1 MLSDPI
7 NLVITGAG
15 GQGNVIAAHWLGE
28 ALLRGGL
35 RVTVGDTYGLS
46 QRGGSV
52 MSHIRVSSD
61 RRYGPLIPKGLAHV
75 ILGLEP
81 VETLRVLADYGNPEV
96 VTMTNDR
103 PVYPLDVIA
112 GEAEYPEPQ
121 QIREALD
128 ELSAKLYWVSATKIA
143 QELGGAIVAN
153 IVMMGTLFGS
163 GLVPVPQEIML
174 EVLRDHLHSDKWEAN
189 REAFSIGVGLAN
201 EQ

>member
-1 MLSDPI
+1 MLSEPI

-28 ALLRGGL
+28 ALLRNGL

-52 MSHIRVSSD
+52 MSHIRVSTD
-61 RRYGPLIPKGLAHV
+61 RRYGPLIPRGLAHV

-81 VETLRVLADYGNPEV
+81 VETLRVLADYGNPDV
-96 VTMTNDR
+96 VVMTNDR

-112 GEAEYPEPQ
+112 GEVEYPEPQ
-121 QIREALD
+121 RIREALE
-128 ELSAKLYWVSATKIA
+128 ELSAKLYWISATKIA

-153 IVMMGTLFGS
+153 IVMMGILFGA
-163 GLVPVPQEIML
+163 GLVPAPNEIML
-174 EVLRDHLHSDKWEAN
+174 EVLREHLPSDKWEAN
-189 REAFSIGVGLAN
+189 REAFYRGVSMAI